1 MKLKDWAMVAE
12 IIASVA
18 ILVTLVILIVELRGN
33 TNAIQVA
40 TIDNVTSGWVG
51 LNELIA
57 SDPQVARTFIVGLY
71 NPDALTDVEAV
82 QFSMWL
88 RMFRN
93 QVERVQRH
101 HELELISESEYEN
114 ALRQLA
120 WFSETPGGRQAW
132 GPDPVFARLW
142 AGILQPYLGEAPY
155 SDLMLGRD
163 VSAVE

>member
-1 MKLKDWAMVAE
+1 MKLKDWTMVAE

-18 ILVTLVILIVELRGN
+18 ILVTLAILIVELRGN

-51 LNELIA
+51 LNESIA

-93 QVERVQRH
+93 QVERVREH
-101 HELELISESEYEN
+101 YELGLISESDYESEL
-114 ALRQLA
+114 AQLA
-120 WFSETPGGRQAW
+120 WLSETPGGRQAW
-132 GPDPVFARLW
+132 EPDPVFARVW
-142 AGILQPYLGEAPY
+142 AEVLQPYLGDAPY
-155 SDLMLGRD
+155 TDFMLGRD

>member
-1 MKLKDWAMVAE
+1 MKLKEWAMIAE

-18 ILVTLVILIVELRGN
+18 ILVTLAILIVELRGN

-51 LNELIA
+51 LNESIA

-93 QVERVQRH
+93 QVERVREH
-101 HELELISESEYEN
+101 YELGSISESEYES
-114 ALRQLA
+114 ALGELA
-120 WFSETPGGRQAW
+120 WLSETPAGGRH
-132 GPDPVFARLW
+132 GSRIRSSRECGLRLFNRIW
-142 AGILQPYLGEAPY
+142 AKRHIPT
-155 SDLMLGRD
+155 
-163 VSAVE
+163 